1 MTLQSFHAIID
12 VLEKKEMK
20 DALGKRL
27 FDFSLRFPQQV
38 IFS

>member
-20 DALGKRL
+20 EALAERL
-27 FDFSLRFPQQV
+27 FDFRRN
-38 IFS
+38 